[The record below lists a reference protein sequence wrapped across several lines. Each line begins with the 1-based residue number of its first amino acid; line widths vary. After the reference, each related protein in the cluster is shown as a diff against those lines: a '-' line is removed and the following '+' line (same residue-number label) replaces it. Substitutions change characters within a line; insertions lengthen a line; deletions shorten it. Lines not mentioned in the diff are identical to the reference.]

1 MQDPTI
7 ARLAEKNCQQAQ
19 IIEQA
24 NDAAREG
31 VASWH

>member
-24 NDAAREG
+24 RRH
-31 VASWH
+31 ASGAGEER